1 MTLVSSPSPT
11 DRPNTGNQQ
20 AEKERLEMLWIER
33 DVGDL
38 QALGEDGSLERRW
51 IIPSRAQRDFSAQC
65 SPETHHSEV
74 E

>member
-1 MTLVSSPSPT
+1 MTLVSSPPPP

-38 QALGEDGSLERRW
+38 QALGEDGE
-51 IIPSRAQRDFSAQC
+51 FG
-65 SPETHHSEV
+65 EEV
-74 E
+74 DNTITCVT